1 MNSPAVLQKEKESRH
16 LLPAYQAL
24 PGAVVIEPS
33 GKFLNNLA
41 YSGRV
46 LS

>member
-1 MNSPAVLQKEKESRH
+1 MNCPAIPQKEKKSRH
-16 LLPAYQAL
+16 LLPTYQAL
-24 PGAVVIEPS
+24 PGAVVTES
-33 GKFLNNLA
+33 SRKFLNNLA